1 MKVKKEYGKI
11 TGRCSV
17 CTINCWDKTEGKPAI
32 FPCGITDCPYETKKF
47 QKNLTKA
54 VDSFNLKGVM

>member
-17 CTINCWDKTEGKPAI
+17 CTINCWEKTEGKPAI
-32 FPCGITDCPYETKKF
+32 FPCGITDCPYETKKYQNNEDYIF
-47 QKNLTKA
+47 
-54 VDSFNLKGVM
+54 